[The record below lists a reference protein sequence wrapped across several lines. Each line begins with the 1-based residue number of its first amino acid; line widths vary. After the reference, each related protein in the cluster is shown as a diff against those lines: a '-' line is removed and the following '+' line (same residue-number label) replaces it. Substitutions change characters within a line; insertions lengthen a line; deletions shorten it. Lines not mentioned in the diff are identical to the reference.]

1 MARIAHATALP
12 SNQHGSHSSTEFIV
26 DDNVYRQSE
35 DARARKVD
43 WGNPEGGGFAEQFDE
58 HECPVFTI
66 GHLVDG
72 LESFE
77 RPGIDSDS
85 IPWGKQALRMLLLE
99 CATGLQGF
107 HHSVLHMGGLIAESD
122 QTAHT
127 SGGPE
132 RCPTLSRQ
140 VLSKTY
146 EQVTR
151 KQGFLYDYHP
161 AAVNFFCGEQGQYI
175 FISLLQAILMSHFFL
190 PWPGM

>member
-12 SNQHGSHSSTEFIV
+12 GNQHGLHSSTEFIV

-72 LESFE
+72 LEPFE

-85 IPWGKQALRMLLLE
+85 ISRRKQALRMLLLE
-99 CATGLQGF
+99 RATGLQGF
-107 HHSVLHMGGLIAESD
+107 HHSVLHLGGLVAESD
-122 QTAHT
+122 QTAHPP
-127 SGGPE
+127 GGPE
-132 RCPTLSRQ
+132 RR
-140 VLSKTY
+140 
-146 EQVTR
+146 
-151 KQGFLYDYHP
+151 P
-161 AAVNFFCGEQGQYI
+161 AF
-175 FISLLQAILMSHFFL
+175 S
-190 PWPGM
+190 